1 MFSRLKALFG
11 IFFYLSTVTLGG
23 GLAMLSGMRDE
34 FVAKRKWL
42 TDEEMVDTV
51 AAMQSMPGI
60 IACNMGAL
68 LGYRV
73 AGFPGALVSILG
85 ATLPPFLAI
94 MLLASAV
101 AWLRQFTVV
110 SHIFLGVRAAIA
122 ATILWAAVGLGRKIL
137 DTPEKRARIF
147 SWSVAVGSF
156 VALSF
161 FGVNAILVLVIAAIL
176 GWLLFWRNGVAKEE
190 KP

>member
-1 MFSRLKALFG
+1 
-11 IFFYLSTVTLGG
+11 
-23 GLAMLSGMRDE
+23 MLSGMRDE
-34 FVAKRKWL
+34 FVGKRKWM

-68 LGYRV
+68 LGYRI

-94 MLLASAV
+94 MLLAGVVS
-101 AWLRQFTVV
+101 WLRQFTVV

-122 ATILWAAVGLGRKIL
+122 ATILWAAVALGKKIL
-137 DTPEKRARIF
+137 NSPERRARIF
-147 SWSVAVGSF
+147 SWSVAIVSF
-156 VALSF
+156 VSLSF
-161 FGVNAILVLVIAAIL
+161 LGVNAVLVLVIAASL
-176 GWLLFWRNGVAKEE
+176 GWILFHRAVADKEK